1 VFATPL
7 VGANFSAGKRHG
19 FEDVFVSKTWLVVGL
34 FPLVTFVGWVLVFGA
49 SLFFVHMRSQPT
61 TNGLEIQ
68 TILSIKVRNGS
79 EKQSQRS
86 HFNHFA

>member
-1 VFATPL
+1 MLAAPAV
-7 VGANFSAGKRHG
+7 VNFSAGQRHG
-19 FEDVFVSKTWLVVGL
+19 LEDVLVSKSRLMVG
-34 FPLVTFVGWVLVFGA
+34 FFTLVTSFGCVLVLRA

-68 TILSIKVRNGS
+68 TILSIKVPTGG
-79 EKQSQRS
+79 EKQSQQS

>member
-1 VFATPL
+1 MAELSVAVNL
-7 VGANFSAGKRHG
+7 SAGQCHG
-19 FEDVFVSKTWLVVGL
+19 LKDVFVSETWLVVGL
-34 FPLVTFVGWVLVFGA
+34 FPLVTFFGYGLVLGA

-68 TILSIKVRNGS
+68 TILSIKVRTHR
-79 EKQSQRS
+79 EKQSQPS